1 MRQQM
6 KRRMGLCGVLLMTLL
21 VSACSTMKID
31 TIPVTD
37 QRFLV
42 EEYFLGKTRA
52 HGIVMDRGGSPM
64 RYFQV
69 QIEGSW
75 DEQTQT
81 LTLDEDFLFDD
92 GEVSQRIWKIR
103 REGDGRYSGQAA
115 DVDGVAKGF
124 SRGNDVP
131 AERCTDQPRRDA
143 EVRFP
148 RRRNT
153 HHLRSPELVSTR
165 KRLHPHLRKAR
176 WADRF
181 AWTSRPACLF
191 TLFQRYT
198 STVTLPTG

>member
-1 MRQQM
+1 MRRQPT
-6 KRRMGLCGVLLMTLL
+6 RRLGLCGILLMTLL

-103 REGDGRYSGQAA
+103 REDDGRYTGQAA

-124 SRGNDVP
+124 SRGNALNWKYTLNIPYKGKTLGVQLDDWMYLQNDVLINR
-131 AERCTDQPRRDA
+131 A
-143 EVRFP
+143 VM
-148 RRRNT
+148 
-153 HHLRSPELVSTR
+153 R
-165 KRLHPHLRKAR
+165 KFGFRVGEILITFDHQ
-176 WADRF
+176 
-181 AWTSRPACLF
+181 S
-191 TLFQRYT
+191 
-198 STVTLPTG
+198 